1 MKISKQF
8 LATMPL
14 ISRSVAAHHVEFLID
29 QLEKVINL
37 GVEGDILELGCNQGT
52 TSIFIRKFL
61 DWNNSKKEFHVYDS
75 FEGLPAKQK
84 EDNLS
89 LKRYQKG
96 NCLTERSVLIE
107 NFRKQ
112 NLVPPIIHQ
121 GWFSR
126 IPDKE
131 YPSKIC
137 FAFLDGDFYSSIMDS
152 LNKIYNKLEP
162 GAIVCVHDYGW
173 NALPGVEKACK
184 NFLDNKPET
193 IKSASKDWVGVG
205 FFIKE

>member
-1 MKISKQF
+1 MKISEQ
-8 LATMPL
+8 LIATTPL
-14 ISRSVAAHHVEFLID
+14 ISTMVARSHVEFLID

-37 GVEGDILELGCNQGT
+37 GVEGDILELGCNIGT

-61 DWNNSKKEFHVYDS
+61 DLANSTKGFHVYDS
-75 FEGLPAKQK
+75 FVGLPTKQK
-84 EDNLS
+84 EDNLL

-96 NCLTERSVLIE
+96 SCRAPRSRLIE

-152 LNKIYNKLEP
+152 LNKIYDKLEP
-162 GAIVCVHDYGW
+162 GAIVCVHDYKQA
-173 NALPGVEKACK
+173 ALPGVEKACSE
-184 NFLDNKPET
+184 FLNHKVEMMRDGAP
-193 IKSASKDWVGVG
+193 GVG

>member
-1 MKISKQF
+1 MKTSEQL
-8 LATMPL
+8 LATTPI
-14 ISRSVAAHHVEFLID
+14 ISTMVAAHHIEFLID

-52 TSIFIRKFL
+52 TSIFIKKFL
-61 DWNNSKKEFHVYDS
+61 NLINSQKSFHVYDS
-75 FEGLPAKQK
+75 FTGLPAKQK

-89 LKRYQKG
+89 LKVYQKG
-96 NCLTERSVLIE
+96 DMAVSESHLIE
-107 NFRKQ
+107 NFCKQ
-112 NLVPPIIHQ
+112 NLESPIIHQ
-121 GWFSR
+121 GWFAQ

-131 YPSKIC
+131 YPEKIC

-152 LNKIYNKLEP
+152 LNKIYDKLEP

-173 NALPGVEKACK
+173 DKLPGAEKACK
-184 NFLDNKPET
+184 DFLSDKPET
-193 IKSASKDWVGVG
+193 IKPASATWVGVG